1 MRASL
6 TFESVLAAASQP
18 ATCARVREPS
28 LDKGLE
34 IESEANGLDTAVKP
48 SFSSEEDLVGL
59 GILDEDWFP
68 IKFVNNG
75 CGILAE
81 VDEIRRK
88 KRACLRVGIKD
99 KHDDLVLLRAERTRC
114 SV

>member
-1 MRASL
+1 MSDWKSTVRASL
-6 TFESVLAAASQP
+6 SFESALAAASQP
-18 ATCARVREPS
+18 ETCDRVREPS
-28 LDKGLE
+28 LDKGLL

-81 VDEIRRK
+81 VDEIVRWK
-88 KRACLRVGIKD
+88 KRGPNSSGNK
-99 KHDDLVLLRAERTRC
+99 
-114 SV
+114 